1 VDVQGV
7 PAHPLTV
14 SYAPADPDE
23 EVTMDER
30 KTLSEHEILTTADAD
45 ERARRGVVD
54 ADGGDDSD
62 DSDDD
67 GTDAGDDSDSDGTDA
82 G

>member
-1 VDVQGV
+1 M
-7 PAHPLTV
+7 
-14 SYAPADPDE
+14 E
-23 EVTMDER
+23 ER

-62 DSDDD
+62 SDED

>member
-1 VDVQGV
+1 M
-7 PAHPLTV
+7 
-14 SYAPADPDE
+14 E
-23 EVTMDER
+23 ER

-62 DSDDD
+62 SDED
-67 GTDAGDDSDSDGTDA
+67 GTDAGDDSDSDGTDTS
-82 G
+82 